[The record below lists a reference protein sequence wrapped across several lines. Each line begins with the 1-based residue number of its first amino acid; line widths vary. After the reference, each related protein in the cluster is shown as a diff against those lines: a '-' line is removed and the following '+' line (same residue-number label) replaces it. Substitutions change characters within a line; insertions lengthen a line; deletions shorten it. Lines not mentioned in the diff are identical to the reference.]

1 MARTAFCIT
10 VRNLPVMGFLN
21 SKPVAVSPSH
31 KQGMNAPKLNVTT
44 LNATL
49 TELETLLQQDL
60 SIPQFMEQVVYSI
73 STAIAVERV
82 GIWQHLPHQH
92 VLHLQAGVGWSQL
105 STPPQ
110 LEIAPGSYGDYL
122 LRITQPLII
131 EDWSQETR
139 FSQPESVQVGNL
151 TPAFS
156 SVSIPLRRQS
166 CLYGILEIQTLRSQ
180 MSVNSSEGLIFLRAI
195 GQIITLALER
205 QHLQEMSQQ
214 AIQAEAIQAKL
225 RQQINELQAIESVLR
240 ESEERYALAVN
251 GSHDGV
257 WDWNLRTNTVYFSA
271 AWKSALGY
279 ADHELEN
286 KLSEWMSR
294 VHPDDVKKL
303 YQAVDHHSQ
312 GLTPQFRSEYRLL
325 HRDGSYRWMQS
336 RGLALRDPYGEARRI
351 AGFQTDITISKTTND
366 QLRYLALHDQLTGL
380 ANRSL
385 FMDRLEHAMQM
396 VRRYPDMAFAV
407 IFLDLDRFKL
417 INDSMGHLVGDQLLI
432 TVAERLKK
440 SLRTSDTCARLGGD
454 EFVALLEHIH
464 TEDKAI
470 TIIQRIQTELSRPIQ
485 LEDREVCVNSSIGIV
500 MSSADYTQPEE
511 FLRDADTAMYYAK
524 ASGKGQYAFFTQ
536 AMRESAIAALSIE
549 SDLRQAIDR
558 QEFELYYQPIV
569 SLRSRRIIGFEALIR
584 WQHPEKGIVMP
595 AEFIRI
601 AEETGLIIPISWWSL
616 KQACQQIRQWQTQY
630 FSDPPLSISV
640 NIARR
645 QFAQADLIAQIQ
657 SVLAE
662 TGLEPSC
669 LTLEITES
677 AIMENVEHAAIQMNQ
692 LKALGVQ
699 LCMDDFGTGYSS
711 LSHLHLFPI
720 DILKID
726 SSFIQQAD
734 LDFSKLEI
742 IRTVA
747 SLAWNLGIEVVA
759 EGVESNKQVTQ
770 LKLLKCELAQGYLFS
785 RPMSADNTT
794 CLLNDIL

>member
-1 MARTAFCIT
+1 
-10 VRNLPVMGFLN
+10 MGFLN

-44 LNATL
+44 LNAAL

-73 STAIAVERV
+73 SNAIAVERV
-82 GIWQHLPHQH
+82 GIWQYLPHQQS
-92 VLHLQAGVGWSQL
+92 LHLQAGVGWSQL
-105 STPPQ
+105 PTPPQ
-110 LEIAPGSYGDYL
+110 LEITAGSFGEYL
-122 LRITQPLII
+122 LRMIQPLVI
-131 EDWSQETR
+131 EDWSAENR
-139 FSQPESVQVGNL
+139 FPLPNVFQAVNP

-156 SVSIPLRRQS
+156 SISLPIRRQANF
-166 CLYGILEIQTLRSQ
+166 YGVLEIQTVRSQ
-180 MSVNSSEGLIFLRAI
+180 LSVNYSDGLIFLRAI
-195 GQIITLALER
+195 GQIVTRALEH
-205 QHLQEMSQQ
+205 QQLQEMSQQ
-214 AIQAEAIQAKL
+214 ALQAEAIQAKL
-225 RQQINELQAIESVLR
+225 RQQISELQAIESILR

-303 YQAVDHHSQ
+303 YQAVDHHAQ

-396 VRRYPDMAFAV
+396 VQRYEDMAFAV

-440 SLRTSDTCARLGGD
+440 SLRNSDTCARLGGD
-454 EFVALLEHIH
+454 EFVALLEFVQS
-464 TEDKAI
+464 DQSAI
-470 TIIQRIQTELSRPIQ
+470 TIVRRIQDELSRPIR
-485 LEDREVCVNSSIGIV
+485 LEDREVYVNASIGIV
-500 MSSADYTQPEE
+500 MSSADYTQPDE

-524 ASGKGQYAFFTQ
+524 AAGKGQYAFFTQ
-536 AMRESAIAALSIE
+536 AMRESAIAALSME
-549 SDLRQAIDR
+549 SDLRQAVDR
-558 QEFELYYQPIV
+558 QEFKLYYQPIV
-569 SLRSRRIIGFEALIR
+569 SLRSRRILGFEALLR

-595 AEFIRI
+595 AEFITI

-734 LDFSKLEI
+734 VDFSKLEI

-785 RPMSADNTT
+785 RPMSPDNTT
-794 CLLNDIL
+794 QFLDDIL

>member
-1 MARTAFCIT
+1 M
-10 VRNLPVMGFLN
+10 N
-21 SKPVAVSPSH
+21 S
-31 KQGMNAPKLNVTT
+31 PKLNVTT
-44 LNATL
+44 LNAAL
-49 TELETLLQQDL
+49 AELETLLQQDL
-60 SIPQFMEQVVYSI
+60 SVPQFMEQVVYSI
-73 STAIAVERV
+73 SNAIAVQRV
-82 GIWQHLPHQH
+82 GIWQHLPQQQ
-92 VLHLQAGVGWSQL
+92 VLHLQAGMGWSQL

-110 LEIAPGSYGDYL
+110 IEAAPGSYGDYL
-122 LRITQPLII
+122 LRMLQPLII
-131 EDWSQETR
+131 ADWSQENR
-139 FSQPESVQVGNL
+139 FRVPDSFQAVNSTQ
-151 TPAFS
+151 AFS
-156 SVSIPLRRQS
+156 SISIPIRRQS
-166 CLYGILEIQTLRSQ
+166 CFYGVLDIQTVRSQ
-180 MSVNSSEGLIFLRAI
+180 PSVNYSEGLIFLRAI
-195 GQIITLALER
+195 GQLITLALER
-205 QHLQEMSQQ
+205 QQLQEISQHM
-214 AIQAEAIQAKL
+214 IQAEAIQAKL
-225 RQQINELQAIESVLR
+225 RQQISDLQVIESVLR

-279 ADHELEN
+279 ADYELDN
-286 KLSEWMSR
+286 TLSEWMSR
-294 VHPDDVKKL
+294 VHPDDVKQL
-303 YQAVDHHSQ
+303 HQAVEYHCQ
-312 GLTPQFRSEYRLL
+312 GLAEQFRCEFRLL
-325 HRDGSYRWMQS
+325 HRDGTYRWMQS

-396 VRRYPDMAFAV
+396 VQRYPDMAFAV

-417 INDSMGHLVGDQLLI
+417 INDSMGHLIGDQLLI

-440 SLRTSDTCARLGGD
+440 SLRNSDTCARLGGD

-464 TEDKAI
+464 TEDRAI
-470 TIIQRIQTELSRPIQ
+470 TIVQRIQAELSRPIR
-485 LEDREVCVNSSIGIV
+485 LEDREVCVNASIGIV
-500 MSSADYTQPEE
+500 MSSANYTQPDE
-511 FLRDADTAMYYAK
+511 FLRDADTAMYHAK
-524 ASGKGQYAFFTQ
+524 AAGKGQYAFFTQ
-536 AMRESAIAALSIE
+536 AMRESAIAALSME

-558 QEFELYYQPIV
+558 QEFELHYQPIV
-569 SLRSRRIIGFEALIR
+569 SLRSRRILGFEALLR
-584 WQHPEKGIVMP
+584 WQHPTKGIVMP

-616 KQACQQIRQWQTQY
+616 QQACQQIRQWQTQY
-630 FSDPPLSISV
+630 CSDPLLSISV
-640 NIARR
+640 NVARR
-645 QFAQADLIAQIQ
+645 QFAQDNLIAQIQ

-734 LDFSKLEI
+734 VDFSKLEI

-785 RPMSADNTT
+785 RPMEADMTT
-794 CLLNDIL
+794 QFLGDIL

>member
-1 MARTAFCIT
+1 
-10 VRNLPVMGFLN
+10 MGFLN

-44 LNATL
+44 LNAAL

-60 SIPQFMEQVVYSI
+60 SMPQFMEQVVYSI
-73 STAIAVERV
+73 SNAIAVQRV
-82 GIWQHLPHQH
+82 GIWQYLPHQQS
-92 VLHLQAGVGWSQL
+92 LHLQAGVGWSQL
-105 STPPQ
+105 STLPQ
-110 LEIAPGSYGDYL
+110 IEIAPGSYGDYL
-122 LRITQPLII
+122 LRMTQPLMI

-139 FSQPESVQVGNL
+139 FSLPESFESANS
-151 TPAFS
+151 THSFS
-156 SVSIPLRRQS
+156 SISIPLRRQS
-166 CLYGILEIQTLRSQ
+166 SLYGILEIQTLRSHRPL
-180 MSVNSSEGLIFLRAI
+180 NFGEGLIFLRAI
-195 GQIITLALER
+195 GQIIVLALER
-205 QHLQEMSQQ
+205 QQVREMTQQ
-214 AIQAEAIQAKL
+214 VAQAEVVQAKL
-225 RQQINELQAIESVLR
+225 RQQVNELQAIESVLR

-257 WDWNLRTNTVYFSA
+257 WDWNLRTNAVYFSA
-271 AWKSALGY
+271 AWKSTLGY
-279 ADHELEN
+279 ADHELDN

-294 VHPDDVKKL
+294 VHPEDIKKL
-303 YQAVDHHSQ
+303 YQAVDHHAQ

-336 RGLALRDPYGEARRI
+336 RGLALRDPHGEARRI

-385 FMDRLEHAMQM
+385 FMDRLEHAMRM
-396 VRRYPDMAFAV
+396 VQRYEDMAFAV

-440 SLRTSDTCARLGGD
+440 GLRNSDTCARLGGD
-454 EFVALLEHIH
+454 EFVALLEFVQS
-464 TEDKAI
+464 DQSAI
-470 TIIQRIQTELSRPIQ
+470 TIVQRIQDELSRPIH
-485 LEDREVCVNSSIGIV
+485 LENREVYVNASIGIV
-500 MSSADYTQPEE
+500 MSSVDYTQPEE
-511 FLRDADTAMYYAK
+511 FLRDADTAMYHAK

-536 AMRESAIAALSIE
+536 AMRESAIAALSME
-549 SDLRQAIDR
+549 SDLRQALNR
-558 QEFELYYQPIV
+558 QEFKLYYQPIV

-595 AEFIRI
+595 AEFIKI
-601 AEETGLIIPISWWSL
+601 AEETGLIVPISWWSL
-616 KQACQQIRQWQTQY
+616 EQACQQIRQWQQQY
-630 FSDPPLSISV
+630 YSDSPLSISV
-640 NIARR
+640 NISRR
-645 QFAQADLIAQIQ
+645 QFAQDNLINQIQ
-657 SVLAE
+657 AILAE

-677 AIMENVEHAAIQMNQ
+677 AIMENVEHASAQMGQ

-734 LDFSKLEI
+734 SDFSKLEI

-759 EGVESNKQVTQ
+759 EGVENNKQVTQ

-785 RPMSADNTT
+785 RPMDAESAAQFLDD
-794 CLLNDIL
+794 LL

>member
-1 MARTAFCIT
+1 
-10 VRNLPVMGFLN
+10 
-21 SKPVAVSPSH
+21 
-31 KQGMNAPKLNVTT
+31 MNAPKLNVTT
-44 LNATL
+44 LNAAL

-60 SIPQFMEQVVYSI
+60 SIPQFVEHVVYSI
-73 STAIAVERV
+73 STAIAVQRV
-82 GIWQHLPHQH
+82 GIWQHLPHQQM
-92 VLHLQAGVGWSQL
+92 LHLQAGIGWSQV

-110 LEIAPGSYGDYL
+110 IEVAPGSYGEYVS
-122 LRITQPLII
+122 RMTQPLVIA
-131 EDWSQETR
+131 DWSQESR
-139 FSQPESVQVGNL
+139 FPLPDIFQAVNSTQS
-151 TPAFS
+151 FS
-156 SVSIPLRRQS
+156 SVSVSIRRQS
-166 CLYGILEIQTLRSQ
+166 CFYGILEMQMLRSHL
-180 MSVNSSEGLIFLRAI
+180 SVNYSDGLIFLRAI
-195 GQIITLALER
+195 GQIITRALER
-205 QHLQEMSQQ
+205 QQLQEMAQQ
-214 AIQAEAIQAKL
+214 ALQAEAIQAKL
-225 RQQINELQAIESVLR
+225 RQQISELQAIESILR

-286 KLSEWMSR
+286 KLAEWMSR
-294 VHPDDVKKL
+294 VHPDDIKTL
-303 YQAVDHHSQ
+303 YQAVDHHAQ

-385 FMDRLEHAMQM
+385 FMDRLEHAMRM
-396 VRRYPDMAFAV
+396 VQRYEDMAFAV

-440 SLRTSDTCARLGGD
+440 SLRNSDTCARLGGD
-454 EFVALLEHIH
+454 EFVALLEFVQS
-464 TEDKAI
+464 DKSAI
-470 TIIQRIQTELSRPIQ
+470 TIVQRIQDELSRPIW
-485 LEDREVCVNSSIGIV
+485 LEDREVYINASIGIV

-511 FLRDADTAMYYAK
+511 FLRDADTAMYHAK

-536 AMRESAIAALSIE
+536 AMRESAIAALSME

-558 QEFELYYQPIV
+558 QEFELHYQPIV
-569 SLRSRRIIGFEALIR
+569 SLRSRRILGFEALLR
-584 WQHPEKGIVMP
+584 WQHPTKGIVMP
-595 AEFIRI
+595 AEFIKI
-601 AEETGLIIPISWWSL
+601 AEETGLIVPISWWSL

-645 QFAQADLIAQIQ
+645 QFAQTELTSQIH

-734 LDFSKLEI
+734 VDFSKLEI

-785 RPMSADNTT
+785 RPMSPDNTT
-794 CLLNDIL
+794 QFLDDIL